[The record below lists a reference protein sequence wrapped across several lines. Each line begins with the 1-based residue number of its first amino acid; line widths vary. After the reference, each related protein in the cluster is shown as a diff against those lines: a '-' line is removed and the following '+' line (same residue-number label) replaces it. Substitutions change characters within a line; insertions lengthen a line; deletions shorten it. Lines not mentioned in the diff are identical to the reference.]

1 MAVQHRLMEKTGRL
15 FVSVPPP
22 PVNGAPLLPRKIPS
36 IMYEPS
42 TIGTTR

>member
-15 FVSVPPP
+15 FVSVSLPQ
-22 PVNGAPLLPRKIPS
+22 VNGASLLPGKIPS